1 MARDITRDPA
11 TNTNFTTLSHVCLL
25 VYDNSHGPKTIR
37 RVGFG
42 LEDTFRP
49 LIQNTEDAHK
59 GSGPGNLSAAPCVY
73 KDVTCVRPE
82 QMQRH
87 ELSVNV
93 PCYNI
98 QPCPR
103 ENEHQPRM
111 GTSTTANLVPP
122 KVLVEYDNFPPNKTI
137 GPEMKVVIPPI
148 PNHNLS
154 RSSPKDNAR
163 HMQFVNTGSRQWVS
177 HYSPIRA
184 PEADFTDSDSDW
196 ESEAMVALGGML

>member
-1 MARDITRDPA
+1 
-11 TNTNFTTLSHVCLL
+11 
-25 VYDNSHGPKTIR
+25 
-37 RVGFG
+37 
-42 LEDTFRP
+42 
-49 LIQNTEDAHK
+49 
-59 GSGPGNLSAAPCVY
+59 
-73 KDVTCVRPE
+73 
-82 QMQRH
+82 MQRH

-98 QPCPR
+98 QPYPR

-111 GTSTTANLVPP
+111 GVSTTANLVPP

-163 HMQFVNTGSRQWVS
+163 QIQYLNVGSRDWVS
-177 HYSPIRA
+177 HFSPIHG

-196 ESEAMVALGGML
+196 ESEAMVGFSGMLWCNTRDDVSKICTPTARWWEVWDK